1 MNTDASEGRENVR
14 RVKRAKVIV
23 VGKWL
28 LGLTVGLVAAEAR
41 EMWLQPE
48 RFAATP
54 GATLLLD
61 LTSADGFGGLGT
73 AIPRERVARTCG
85 RLGAAELTLGVGTAA
100 ERSWQFPVTLTQPG
114 VAVVGVELHLRL
126 LELEPEKIETYFR
139 AIHAG
144 DDVREVWAAVPV
156 PRRWR
161 ENQGMHAKTF
171 VRVGEPATE
180 ERAWAEPLGLA
191 LEIVPERDPTTLR
204 VGDALPVRVLRGG
217 QPLAGFALGYV
228 SSGETREHVAVTD
241 ADGRVTAMLD
251 VRGTWLVYGTDLRRA
266 AGAIDRE
273 WDSDFTTMAVEVR

>member
-61 LTSADGFGGLGT
+61 LTGADGFGGLGT

-114 VAVVGVELHLRL
+114 VAVVGVELRLRL
-126 LELEPEKIETYFR
+126 RELEPEKIETYFR
-139 AIHAG
+139 EIHAG

-217 QPLAGFALGYV
+217 RPLAGFALGYV
-228 SSGETREHVAVTD
+228 SSDETREHVAVTD

>member
-114 VAVVGVELHLRL
+114 VAVVGVELRLRL
-126 LELEPEKIETYFR
+126 RELEPEKIETYFR
-139 AIHAG
+139 EIHAG

-171 VRVGEPATE
+171 VRVGEPATA

-241 ADGRVTAMLD
+241 AEGRATAMLD

>member
-1 MNTDASEGRENVR
+1 MNTDANRGRENVR
-14 RVKRAKVIV
+14 RVKQAKGIAAVR
-23 VGKWL
+23 L
-28 LGLTVGLVAAEAR
+28 FLGLTVGLVAAEAR

-48 RFAATP
+48 QFAATP

-73 AIPRERVARTCG
+73 AIPREQVARTCG
-85 RLGAAELTLGVGTAA
+85 RLGAADLKLGVGTAA

-114 VAVVGVELHLRL
+114 VAVVGVELHPRL
-126 LELEPEKIETYFR
+126 LELEPEKIEAYFR

-144 DDVREVWAAVPV
+144 DDLREAWAAVPV

-171 VRVGEPATE
+171 MRVGEPAAE

-191 LEIVPERDPTTLR
+191 LEIVPERDPTTLK

-217 QPLAGFALGYV
+217 QPLAGFVLGYV

-241 ADGRVTAMLD
+241 AEGRVTAMLD
-251 VRGTWLVYGTDLRRA
+251 VRGTWLVHGTDLRRV

-273 WDSDFTTMAVEVR
+273 WDSDFTTMVVEVR